1 MLNANMANVKQLFR
15 GRKVTGT
22 FEKRARARQQCQQC
36 NKTVLNQLPLRNF
49 RSVTVSVNYLD
60 KIHAFLYF
68 RLSTDS
74 ISHCV
79 LI

>member
-36 NKTVLNQLPLRNF
+36 NKTVLNQLPLIP
-49 RSVTVSVNYLD
+49 SSQPVKSL
-60 KIHAFLYF
+60 
-68 RLSTDS
+68 TDS
-74 ISHCV
+74 FIVSFSE
-79 LI
+79 LLNL

>member
-36 NKTVLNQLPLRNF
+36 NKTVLNQLPVKFSQCYGLRELF
-49 RSVTVSVNYLD
+49 RQNTCFSL
-60 KIHAFLYF
+60 F
-68 RLSTDS
+68 
-74 ISHCV
+74 
-79 LI
+79 